1 MESPCFFLRL
11 VSNGI
16 SPVGREVGRALG
28 SLFVEDFLSAGAVT
42 KPGYDWEWTRTLFA
56 YKGSGCLESILW
68 LFKRW
73 TPNSLIS
80 AVGITNVLLLHFLN
94 EGVSCSETPSL
105 YRVRSSVENIK
116 PDY

>member
-1 MESPCFFLRL
+1 M
-11 VSNGI
+11 
-16 SPVGREVGRALG
+16 
-28 SLFVEDFLSAGAVT
+28 VT

-94 EGVSCSETPSL
+94 EGD
-105 YRVRSSVENIK
+105 VEIFGYHDIGNIMRYALSQYLNISISQHPHSQRQIK
-116 PDY
+116 R